1 MKGVVAVS
9 LLAAA
14 LASGCGGDEDEPR
27 WAGPG
32 PGLGT
37 LAVSAFN
44 EHADEVDEPW
54 ERSAALTA
62 AEFVRVDRST
72 ARNVSI
78 ASRGGPEDAPE
89 ALVEVVLDGLLDD
102 SVRARRFVLEL
113 DRGEGRQW
121 RIRTAVVTQRC
132 WPGRGQQAFRPT
144 ACL

>member
-1 MKGVVAVS
+1 MRAGLAVS

-14 LASGCGGDEDEPR
+14 LAVGCGGDDERR
-27 WAGPG
+27 WPGPG

-37 LAVSAFN
+37 LPVAPFN
-44 EHADEVDEPW
+44 DLAEDVDETW
-54 ERSAALTA
+54 ERSSALTA
-62 AEFVRVDRST
+62 AEYVRVDQST

-78 ASRGGPEDAPE
+78 AARGGPEDAPE

-102 SVRARRFVLEL
+102 SVRARRYVLEL
-113 DRGEGRQW
+113 SRNAEREW
-121 RIRTAVVTQRC
+121 RVRSAVVTQRC

>member
-1 MKGVVAVS
+1 MRAALAVS

-14 LASGCGGDEDEPR
+14 LASGCGGDDDEPR
-27 WAGPG
+27 WPG
-32 PGLGT
+32 PGQGLGM
-37 LAVSAFN
+37 LQVGAFN
-44 EHADEVDEPW
+44 EHADDVEGTW

-113 DRGEGRQW
+113 DRGEAREW

-132 WPGRGQQAFRPT
+132 WPRRGHQDFQPAV
-144 ACL
+144 CL

>member
-1 MKGVVAVS
+1 MRGFAAV
-9 LLAAA
+9 LVLAAA
-14 LASGCGGDEDEPR
+14 LAAGCGGEDEPR
-27 WAGPG
+27 WQGPG
-32 PGLGT
+32 QGLGT
-37 LAVSAFN
+37 LQVGAFN
-44 EHADEVDEPW
+44 ELADDVDEPW
-54 ERSAALTA
+54 ESSAALTA

-72 ARNVSI
+72 ARNISI

-89 ALVEVVLDGLLDD
+89 ALVEIVLDGLLDD

-113 DRGEGRQW
+113 DRGRDREW